1 MFTGRENLSSA
12 LLVCYHLQKKKKKSI
27 ATHIIFQEKIHKK
40 TVTLR
45 VEEP

>member
-12 LLVCYHLQKKKKKSI
+12 LLVCYHLQKKKRI